1 MDKSGGQIEP
11 MVFTS
16 QIFVFYF
23 LPLVLLAY
31 YLLRGKQNVVL
42 LCASYVFYGWLNPFF
57 LILLFFVTAVNYICS
72 RIMVRFKPD
81 QRPRFLALVICIAAN
96 LSALGFFKY
105 VMFFQSNVNFFLDCF
120 GRDALPIL
128 QVVLPVG
135 ISFYTF
141 KSLSYCIDV
150 YRGDC
155 SPARSLFDFACFVS
169 FFPQL
174 MAGPI
179 QRYDTIDSRSEH
191 VPTFAQQLVNR
202 THTLDKFSFGS
213 ALFILGFAKK
223 ILLADY
229 LGRCATAVF
238 AAQSPGTID
247 VWFGGAAYTFQ
258 LYFDFSA
265 YSNMAVGLGAMLGFQ
280 CPRNF
285 NAPYLAESVTDF
297 WRRWHI
303 SLSSWFRDYLYIP
316 LGGNRKGRARMYFN
330 LIIVFLLCGL
340 WHGSNWTFV
349 IWGAYHGMFL
359 VLERFRGK
367 KGLYAALP
375 RLLRIS
381 LTFVLILVSW
391 VLFRAEDITQ
401 AFKFLAIMFTLS
413 PPQGGSVLLAGQIYT
428 QGSFIM
434 MALCAFLVF
443 QRRQAF
449 DWAKTIT
456 LPKAMILILLFSLS
470 IMIMFA
476 QSFTS
481 FLYFKF

>member
-1 MDKSGGQIEP
+1 

-16 QIFVFYF
+16 HVFIFYF
-23 LPLVLLAY
+23 LALVLLVY
-31 YLLRGKQNVVL
+31 YLLRGKRNVVL
-42 LCASYVFYGWLNPFF
+42 LCASHIFYGWLNPVF
-57 LILLFFVTAVNYICS
+57 LILLCFTTAVNYIGS
-72 RIMVRFKPD
+72 RIMVRFKA
-81 QRPRFLALVICIAAN
+81 RPRFSVLVVCIAAN
-96 LSALGFFKY
+96 LGLLGFFKY

-120 GRDALPIL
+120 GQDALPIL
-128 QVVLPVG
+128 QVVLPIG

-141 KSLSYCIDV
+141 KSLGYCIDV
-150 YRGDC
+150 YRADC
-155 SPARSLFDFACFVS
+155 LPARSLFDFACFVS

-191 VPTFAQQLVNR
+191 VPTFAEQLVKR
-202 THTLDKFSFGS
+202 THTLEKFSFGA

-223 ILLADY
+223 ILLADV

-238 AAQSPGTID
+238 AAESPGTMD
-247 VWFGGAAYTFQ
+247 AWFGAGTYTLQ
-258 LYFDFSA
+258 LYLDFSA
-265 YSNMAVGLGAMLGFQ
+265 YSNMAIGLGAMLGFE

-285 NAPYLAESVTDF
+285 NAPYLAESITDF
-297 WRRWHI
+297 WQRWHI

-316 LGGNRKGRARMYFN
+316 LGGNRKGRARAYLN
-330 LIIVFLLCGL
+330 LTAVFLLCGL
-340 WHGSNWTFV
+340 WHGANWTFV
-349 IWGAYHGMFL
+349 IWGGCHGLFL
-359 VLERFRGK
+359 VLERFMGR

-375 RLLRIS
+375 RVLRIS
-381 LTFVLILVSW
+381 LTFALILVSW
-391 VLFRAEDITQ
+391 VFFRSENIAQ
-401 AFKFLAIMFTLS
+401 AFKFLGIMFQVS

-428 QGSFIM
+428 QGNLIM
-434 MALCAFLVF
+434 MGLGAFLVF
-443 QRRQAF
+443 QGRQAF
-449 DWAKTIT
+449 DWAKTMT

>member
-1 MDKSGGQIEP
+1 

-16 QIFVFYF
+16 QLFIFYF
-23 LPLVLLAY
+23 LALVLSVY
-31 YLLRGKQNVVL
+31 YLLRGKRNVVL
-42 LCASYVFYGWLNPFF
+42 LCAGTVFYGWLNPLF
-57 LILLFFVTAVNYICS
+57 LILLFVVTAANYMCS
-72 RIMVRFKPD
+72 RIMVRFKPR

-96 LSALGFFKY
+96 LGMLGFFKY
-105 VMFFQSNVNFFLDCF
+105 FMFFQSNVNVFLDCF
-120 GRDALPIL
+120 GQDALPIL
-128 QVVLPVG
+128 QVVLPIG

-179 QRYDTIDSRSEH
+179 QRYDTIDSRSEY
-191 VPTFAQQLVNR
+191 VPTFAEQLVKR
-202 THTLDKFSFGS
+202 THTLAKFSFGV
-213 ALFILGFAKK
+213 ALFLLGFAKK
-223 ILLADY
+223 ILLADN

-238 AAQSPGTID
+238 ATESPGTID
-247 VWFGGAAYTFQ
+247 AWFGAGAYMFQ
-258 LYFDFSA
+258 LYFDFSG
-265 YSNMAVGLGAMLGFQ
+265 YSNMAIGLGAMLGFQ

-285 NAPYLAESVTDF
+285 NAPYLAESVTEF

-316 LGGNRKGRARMYFN
+316 LGGNRKGRARAYFN
-330 LIIVFLLCGL
+330 LITVFLLCGL

-349 IWGAYHGMFL
+349 IWGTYHGLFL
-359 VLERFRGK
+359 ALERFMGR

-375 RLLRIS
+375 RRLRIS

-391 VLFRAEDITQ
+391 VFFRSENMAQ
-401 AFKFLAIMFTLS
+401 AFKFLATMFTVS

-428 QGSFIM
+428 QGNFIM
-434 MALCAFLVF
+434 MGLCALLVF
-443 QRRQAF
+443 QSRQAF
-449 DWAKTIT
+449 DWAKTMT
-456 LPKAMILILLFSLS
+456 LPKAIILILLFSLS
-470 IMIMFA
+470 IMMMFA

-481 FLYFKF
+481 FLYFEF

>member
-1 MDKSGGQIEP
+1 MA
-11 MVFTS
+11 FTS
-16 QIFVFYF
+16 HIFLFYF
-23 LPLVLLAY
+23 LALVLLVY
-31 YLLRGKQNVVL
+31 YLLRGKRNLVL
-42 LCASYVFYGWLNPFF
+42 LCASHIFYGWLNPFF
-57 LILLFFVTAVNYICS
+57 LILICFITVVNYTCS
-72 RIMVRFKPD
+72 RIMVGFKSR
-81 QRPRFLALVICIAAN
+81 QRPRFLALLICFAAN
-96 LSALGFFKY
+96 LGTLGFFKY
-105 VMFFQSNVNFFLDCF
+105 VMFFQSNAGFVLDCF
-120 GRDALPIL
+120 GKDALPML
-128 QVVLPVG
+128 HVVLPIG

-155 SPARSLFDFACFVS
+155 PPARSLFHFACFVS

-179 QRYDTIDSRSEH
+179 QRYDTIDSRSEQ
-191 VPTFAQQLVNR
+191 VPTFAEQLVNR
-202 THTLDKFSFGS
+202 THTLDKFSFGV

-223 ILLADY
+223 ILLADC

-238 AAQSPGTID
+238 AAESPGMID
-247 VWFGGAAYTFQ
+247 VWFGAGAYTFQ

-265 YSNMAVGLGAMLGFQ
+265 YSNMAIGLGAMLGFA

-316 LGGNRKGRARMYFN
+316 LGGNRRGPARAYFN
-330 LIIVFLLCGL
+330 LIVVFLLCGL
-340 WHGSNWTFV
+340 WHGANWTFV
-349 IWGAYHGMFL
+349 IWGGYHGLFF
-359 VLERFRGK
+359 VFERFIGK

-375 RLLRIS
+375 RVLRIS
-381 LTFVLILVSW
+381 ISFVLILVSW
-391 VLFRAEDITQ
+391 VFFRSENMAQ
-401 AFKFLAIMFTLS
+401 AFRFLAIMFQVS
-413 PPQGGSVLLAGQIYT
+413 PPQGGSILLAGQIYT
-428 QGSFIM
+428 QGNFIM
-434 MALCAFLVF
+434 IALGALLVF

-449 DWAKTIT
+449 DWAKTMT
-456 LPKAMILILLFSLS
+456 LPKAIMLILLFSLS
-470 IMIMFA
+470 IMMMFA